1 MKFELPELKL
11 YDRPFQMCLMRSAR
25 KDRGH
30 SLESHVF
37 RDVIEVIEIGKFD
50 QGHNSQWILTM

>member
-1 MKFELPELKL
+1 
-11 YDRPFQMCLMRSAR
+11 MCLMRSAR

-30 SLESHVF
+30 GLESHLF

-50 QGHNSQWILTM
+50 QGDIPNEY